1 MEHLKNLVMY
11 FRGKGLNVPKAT
23 EDLFAHIEETLLP
36 HLLRVFQ
43 KDNTLFTGE
52 GHVTLIPG
60 VDISGIW
67 TGDDEGW
74 KVVHMALLYSVLHG
88 DPKEKFGKIIDTI
101 KTIVPGLGGGRS
113 TDEIMK
119 VLEEEGTQ
127 SSLKDMLDLVMNTR
141 LASIIGDIVQSIK
154 FDDLDIDLENPE
166 QLLYMLENPAAS
178 PVLTKLTERAQ
189 AALEERIK
197 SGKINQQ
204 ELIREVEMIR
214 ARFQS
219 EFGRYLNEMVV
230 GPGGNTTGNT
240 AAQIMSNSPDARRA
254 RMLARLQRKQREK
267 THR

>member
-36 HLLRVFQ
+36 HLLRVIQ

-52 GHVTLIPG
+52 GHVTLLPG
-60 VDISGIW
+60 VDISGVW
-67 TGDDEGW
+67 TGDDDGW
-74 KVVHMALLYSVLHG
+74 KAVHMALLYSVLHG
-88 DPKEKFGKIIDTI
+88 DPKEKFGKILETI
-101 KTIVPGLGGGRS
+101 KSVVPGLGGGRT

-119 VLEEEGTQ
+119 VLEEEETQ

-154 FDDLDIDLENPE
+154 YDDLGIDMENPE
-166 QLLYMLENPAAS
+166 QLLGMLERPAENPA
-178 PVLTKLTERAQ
+178 LTKLMERAQ
-189 AALEERIK
+189 SALEERVK

-204 ELIREVEMIR
+204 ELMREVEMIR

-219 EFGRYLNEMVV
+219 EFGKYLNQMVV

-240 AAQIMSNSPDARRA
+240 AEQIMSNSPDARRA

-267 THR
+267 THK